1 MPQLAAATPAGSS
14 QQLALLEH
22 EVATVGRSG
31 SSSSDIESVDVA
43 SIDLQGL
50 LYKDGFLLT
59 ERFGAANGVTLVNA
73 MFKRYLVDEHGQP
86 CDMNDSI
93 KTIPWYHEGL
103 FCFDMQTSNTIKQYF
118 YRSADNCTAS
128 RQQSVYGK
136 PREDDG

>member
-1 MPQLAAATPAGSS
+1 MPQLAAATRASS
-14 QQLALLEH
+14 EQLALLEH

-31 SSSSDIESVDVA
+31 SSGSDIESVDVA

-103 FCFDMQTSNTIKQYF
+103 FCFDMQTSNTTKTVF
-118 YRSADNCTAS
+118 LRSADNCTAS

>member
-31 SSSSDIESVDVA
+31 SSSSEIESVDVA

-103 FCFDMQTSNTIKQYF
+103 FCFDMQTSNTINNTFK
-118 YRSADNCTAS
+118 
-128 RQQSVYGK
+128 G
-136 PREDDG
+136 

>member
-1 MPQLAAATPAGSS
+1 MPQLAAATPALSE
-14 QQLALLEH
+14 QLALLEH
-22 EVATVGRSG
+22 EVATVGRYG
-31 SSSSDIESVDVA
+31 SSCSEIESVDVA

>member
-1 MPQLAAATPAGSS
+1 MPQLAAATPAWSE
-14 QQLALLEH
+14 QLALLEH

-31 SSSSDIESVDVA
+31 SSGSEIESVDVA

-59 ERFGAANGVTLVNA
+59 KRFGAVNGVTLVNA

-118 YRSADNCTAS
+118 DRLYKYIWLEELIYILRWCLSF
-128 RQQSVYGK
+128 RW
-136 PREDDG
+136 